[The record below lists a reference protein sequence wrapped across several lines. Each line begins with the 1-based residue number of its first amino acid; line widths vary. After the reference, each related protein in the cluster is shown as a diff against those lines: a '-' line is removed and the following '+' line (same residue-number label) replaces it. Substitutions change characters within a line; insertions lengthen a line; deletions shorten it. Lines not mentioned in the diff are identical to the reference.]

1 VNFVRIIV
9 LALICCFFMQ
19 PVLAKDLKIG
29 VVDIAR
35 VLDESPQAEAARS
48 ALQKEFSP
56 REASL
61 LEKQKKLRKLEEQ
74 IARDGA
80 IMSKSERERL
90 EREFVSEKREFKR
103 DQDEFRDDLNFKRNE
118 LLENLQVKLIG
129 SIRDFAKSQGFDLLL
144 AEGVVYTNDALNVTE
159 DVLKALKNS
168 N

>member
-1 VNFVRIIV
+1 MNFVRIIV